1 MILSK
6 IVHFSSVS
14 CATFACT
21 RLLWLNNF
29 SLERVQLDTLVIHAQ
44 SAAMLPM
51 ALILLIASIK
61 PEITKNIEGLNAHY
75 LVAAISLAYISVDSL
90 QL

>member
-14 CATFACT
+14 CAAVACT

-29 SLERVQLDTLVIHAQ
+29 SLERVQLVTLVIHAQ

>member
-14 CATFACT
+14 CAAVACT

-51 ALILLIASIK
+51 A
-61 PEITKNIEGLNAHY
+61 
-75 LVAAISLAYISVDSL
+75 
-90 QL
+90 

>member
-14 CATFACT
+14 CAAVACT

-29 SLERVQLDTLVIHAQ
+29 SLERVQYDTLVIHAQ

-51 ALILLIASIK
+51 ALILLDESAPINGKSFSIDF
-61 PEITKNIEGLNAHY
+61 NAGFRGKMIHC
-75 LVAAISLAYISVDSL
+75 
-90 QL
+90 Q